1 VQEHCFIAPNQN
13 IHCGDHR
20 CAFAVRTLCLRPS
33 DDKII
38 TLLRRESMNS
48 ESNRITLTDAERER
62 FALYL
67 LADVAA
73 AEAMAERIGKSAA
86 PGTAAIALQY
96 RNEAMASRIVAAKL
110 CTNGLDSVHHPDR
123 RQE

>member
-1 VQEHCFIAPNQN
+1 M
-13 IHCGDHR
+13 D
-20 CAFAVRTLCLRPS
+20 
-33 DDKII
+33 
-38 TLLRRESMNS
+38 S
-48 ESNRITLTDAERER
+48 ESNGITLTDAERER

-73 AEAMAERIGKSAA
+73 SEEMAERLGKSAA

-110 CTNGLDSVHHPDR
+110 CTNGLDSVR
-123 RQE
+123 RPNRPQE